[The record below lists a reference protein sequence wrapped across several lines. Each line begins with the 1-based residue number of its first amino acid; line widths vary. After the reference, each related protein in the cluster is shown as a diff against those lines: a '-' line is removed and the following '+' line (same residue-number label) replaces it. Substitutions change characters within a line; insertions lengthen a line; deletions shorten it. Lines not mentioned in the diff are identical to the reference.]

1 MLGDNHDLYHELP
14 EFKDRIDDL
23 TARNE
28 TFAQLLSEYHAVNR
42 VVERTEEGLEAH
54 SDMYVEDLKKQR
66 LHLKDQLYLMLKQ
79 DAQAL
84 C

>member
-14 EFKDRIDDL
+14 EFKDRIGDL

-66 LHLKDQLYLMLKQ
+66 LQLKDQLYLMLKQ